1 MKIKTIILSII
12 SLTVNLPIIFSQLI
26 IQPNY
31 ALKSHETLEITKVE
45 ITPDETVLYL
55 TIENRIEGSN
65 FCADKNIYLIYPD
78 GTRSKLTS
86 SNGIPVCPETYKFKT
101 IREKFDFVL
110 TFPPLKQGP
119 EWVDLIEDCIDN
131 CFSFYGV
138 TLDSELNKKI
148 DDAFVLAEKKEPGKA
163 LIIFINLAEA
173 NDNKNLGIEG
183 LLYINIIKLARETGN
198 SVIANEWYSRLKSSG
213 APRLPLYIKHLNSQ
227 GITY

>member
-1 MKIKTIILSII
+1 MVALII
-12 SLTVNLPIIFSQLI
+12 STLVSQKLKQMGIKKVGIIVWLITICSTNIHSQTVE
-26 IQPNY
+26 QPNY

-45 ITPDETVLYL
+45 ITPVKTVVSL
-55 TIENRIEGSN
+55 TIENRIEGGK
-65 FCADKNIYLIYPD
+65 FCADKNIFIIYPD
-78 GTRSKLTS
+78 GTRSNLTS

-101 IREKFDFVL
+101 IGEKFDFVL
-110 TFPPLKQGP
+110 TFPPLKQGT
-119 EWVDLIEDCIDN
+119 EWVDLIEDCTDN

-183 LLYINIIKLARETGN
+183 LLYINI
-198 SVIANEWYSRLKSSG
+198 YDY
-213 APRLPLYIKHLNSQ
+213 PL
-227 GITY
+227 T